1 MESDFSEL
9 SSMASTLEQLT
20 RRFSSL
26 ADQAIAR
33 KQDDVAAD
41 LLAVER
47 ALTGAQRRLVRLL
60 SPRS

>member
-1 MESDFSEL
+1 
-9 SSMASTLEQLT
+9 MASTLEQLI

-47 ALTGAQRRLVRLL
+47 ALTSAQRRLGRLL
-60 SPRS
+60 SPRN

>member
-33 KQDDVAAD
+33 KQEDVAAD

-47 ALTGAQRRLVRLL
+47 ALTGAQRRLGRLL
-60 SPRS
+60 SPRG

>member
-9 SSMASTLEQLT
+9 SSMASTLEQLI

-47 ALTGAQRRLVRLL
+47 ALTSAQRRLGRLL
-60 SPRS
+60 SPRN